1 MANNKRYDF
10 NFNLSSLSTYTD
22 EVGGELIRRAILE
35 SETIKLIKVQP
46 GVKGSQ
52 AINLLNSNLEVQDG
66 TCGWSPS
73 GSTIYTQ
80 RDITVCQYKIN
91 ETLCPADLNNYWL
104 GALLTPGSTP
114 ETVPFEQQIAE
125 LKTAQ
130 ISQYVENQ
138 IWGASSATTC
148 FSGLKELVRGVSGT
162 TADTATVTGGIVVP
176 GQSPIASTTAL
187 SQVDA
192 LIEQIPDDVVNRT
205 DWVVFMSH
213 ANYRKYLINY
223 RTSNYYHFNP
233 EGSYEE
239 FKTFHPATNILVHP
253 VGGLLNSN
261 LVVLMPAGYAVAG
274 VDLLSDMDNL
284 KMFYSVDF
292 DEVRLRCNFKIGVQ
306 LAWPQF
312 VITNGLT

>member
-1 MANNKRYDF
+1 MANKKYDF
-10 NFNLSSLSTYTD
+10 SFNLSSLSTYTD

-52 AINLLNSNLEVQDG
+52 AINLLNSDLYVQDG

-104 GALLTPGSTP
+104 GQLLTPGSTP
-114 ETVPFEQQIAE
+114 ETVPFEQQISE
-125 LKTAQ
+125 LKVAQ
-130 ISQYVENQ
+130 ISQYVENT
-138 IWGASSATTC
+138 IWGATSATTC
-148 FSGLKELVRGVSGT
+148 FSGIKELVRGVSGT
-162 TADTATVTGGIVVP
+162 TADTQTVTGGIVVP

-187 SQVDA
+187 SQVDN

-205 DWVVFMSH
+205 DWIVFMSH

-223 RTSNYYHFNP
+223 RTANYYHFNP
-233 EGSYEE
+233 EGSYQD

-274 VDLLSDMDNL
+274 VDLMSDMDNL

-306 LAWPQF
+306 LAWPNF

>member
-1 MANNKRYDF
+1 MANKKYDF
-10 NFNLSSLSTYTD
+10 SFNLSSLSTYTD

-52 AINLLNSNLEVQDG
+52 AINLLNSDLYVQDG
-66 TCGWSPS
+66 TCGWDPS

-104 GALLTPGSTP
+104 GQLLTPGSTP
-114 ETVPFEQQIAE
+114 ETVPFEQQISE

-138 IWGASSATTC
+138 IWGASSGTTC
-148 FSGLKELVRGVSGT
+148 FSGLKQLVRGVSGT
-162 TADTATVTGGIVVP
+162 TADTQTITGGIVVP

-213 ANYRKYLINY
+213 SNYRKYLINY
-223 RTSNYYHFNP
+223 RTANYYHFNP

-239 FKTFHPATNILVHP
+239 FKTFHPATNVLVHP

-274 VDLLSDMDNL
+274 VDLMSDMDNL

-292 DEVRLRCNFKIGVQ
+292 DEVRLRANFKIGVQ